1 MLHTFAENVHAESI
15 LFEDQ
20 LETLLQ
26 PRGAG
31 FRSREDGDVDL
42 LKALELDDAARWVVT
57 LNGQIAG
64 AGGILY
70 HYNRP
75 YGDIY
80 MKIAESFQ
88 RKGLGA
94 YLVQELK
101 RACRAGGSVPAAR
114 CNIGNL
120 ASRRT
125 LQRAGFIPCGNIV
138 LGEIKSS
145 TT

>member
-1 MLHTFAENVHAESI
+1 MLHTFAEYVHAESI

-20 LETLLQ
+20 FETRLK
-26 PRGAG
+26 PEGAG
-31 FRSREDGDVDL
+31 FRPKEEEDVEL
-42 LKALELDDAARWVVT
+42 LKAFELDDTAGWVVT
-57 LNGQIAG
+57 LNGGIQG

-80 MKIAESFQ
+80 MKIAEPC
-88 RKGLGA
+88 RGKGLGA

-101 RACRAGGSVPAAR
+101 KACRAGGSIPAAR
-114 CNIGNL
+114 CNIANV

-125 LQRAGFIPCGNIV
+125 LQKAGFTPCGNLV
-138 LGEIKSS
+138 SGDLPDS
-145 TT
+145 TL